1 MAREG
6 GYQSIISFPKGGAVA
21 PPFDNPPFLR
31 AALSV
36 IAYSDDTSPKGGG
49 ETWLSLWESWQRAAL
64 TERAALRGFTK
75 GETGMG
81 AAKTFPFGK

>member
-49 ETWLSLWESWQRAAL
+49 ETWLSLWESCHDVVV
-64 TERAALRGFTK
+64 TERVALK
-75 GETGMG
+75 GVHKGG
-81 AAKTFPFGK
+81 GNASPFGIKL